1 VEWLER
7 GYSTEM
13 AGDQHDREEGSMRV
27 MRVVG
32 EEMCRLC
39 PEENCGRGSTGKL
52 PAVPTFPMRL
62 HGGEL
67 EATAHCSTRRDR
79 AAQVRIMRCVGKQ
92 LRRLQAAATSGPG
105 SSGVLSSM
113 HFDTVL

>member
-1 VEWLER
+1 
-7 GYSTEM
+7 
-13 AGDQHDREEGSMRV
+13 MRV

-39 PEENCGRGSTGKL
+39 LEEKSGRGSVGEL
-52 PAVPTFPMRL
+52 PAVPTFPLRL
-62 HGGEL
+62 PGGEF
-67 EATAHCSTRRDR
+67 EATAHCSIRSRDS
-79 AAQVRIMRCVGKQ
+79 AAQMRIMRCVGKR
-92 LRRLQAAATSGPG
+92 LRQLQAAATSGPG

>member
-1 VEWLER
+1 
-7 GYSTEM
+7 M
-13 AGDQHDREEGSMRV
+13 
-27 MRVVG
+27 G
-32 EEMCRLC
+32 EELHGMQA
-39 PEENCGRGSTGKL
+39 EESSGRGSAKL
-52 PAVPTFPMRL
+52 PTVQTFPMRL
-62 HGGEL
+62 PGGEL
-67 EATAHCSTRRDR
+67 EATVHCSTRSVR

>member
-1 VEWLER
+1 MEWLER
-7 GYSTEM
+7 GCSTEV

-32 EEMCRLC
+32 EEMCRLS
-39 PEENCGRGSTGKL
+39 PKEKEGSGFACQL

-62 HGGEL
+62 PGGEL
-67 EATAHCSTRRDR
+67 KATAHCSIRSDS
-79 AAQVRIMRCVGKQ
+79 AAQVRIMRCVGKR

-105 SSGVLSSM
+105 SSDVLSNVQKYS
-113 HFDTVL
+113 LL

>member
-1 VEWLER
+1 MR
-7 GYSTEM
+7 G
-13 AGDQHDREEGSMRV
+13 MRV
-27 MRVVG
+27 MG
-32 EEMCRLC
+32 EELHRLQA
-39 PEENCGRGSTGKL
+39 EENSGRGSASKL

-92 LRRLQAAATSGPG
+92 LRRLQAAAASGPG